1 MQLKLV
7 MAKIIWEFDMEL
19 CDGQEEW
26 DNQPVWLVYEKA
38 PLMVR
43 LRSRFDARHVG
54 YFESSI
60 SH

>member
-43 LRSRFDARHVG
+43 LRSRFDVRRNV
-54 YFESSI
+54 FE
-60 SH
+60 